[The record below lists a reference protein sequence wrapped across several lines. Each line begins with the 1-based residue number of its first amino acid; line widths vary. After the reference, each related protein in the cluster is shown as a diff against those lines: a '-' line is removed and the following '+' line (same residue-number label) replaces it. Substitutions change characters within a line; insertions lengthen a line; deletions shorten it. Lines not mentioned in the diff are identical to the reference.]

1 MPLRLISR
9 AFGHQTRGARLPVG
23 QFLRRLIWLCMLPL
37 VGLAAA
43 LGLEQIHDNMAAQE
57 LAARQRVQAA
67 VATMDLKLKGRIN
80 GLEVLARSHNL
91 DEPRSSQ
98 SFYDEA
104 VALRLVIGSDVLL
117 ADLGGNILLHTG
129 QASGSRMPQ
138 MTPPAQGLSAYAQVL
153 ATGKPAIGDLA
164 QDKRWPQALVAVA
177 APVLRRPGTVAVLL
191 TLLTPTAFER
201 LLPAGDLPAGW
212 ALRVEDSQHQ
222 AVAQAGKPAAGE
234 LRTFTEASSLAPWHV
249 VLSIPEADFQ
259 SPLRRGAWKLSL
271 LLVAVTGIGVLG
283 GTLAS
288 RRLTRA
294 IVALS
299 LRGGAPAAGEAIEEL
314 AAARRLLD
322 ESQEAS
328 VTAMAALDD
337 SQRTFQ
343 ALFDGLPD
351 PVVFTSPTRDVR
363 FINPAFTQLFGY
375 TADEVVGRSTELLYA
390 DSADFERLGHERYN
404 AEAPADAPPVE
415 VQFRRKDGSTVWVE
429 SKGVCIT
436 GADGSVVGMIG
447 VHRDISERKRQ
458 DDLRGQAAALLEAMV
473 TERTA
478 ALAAANAELAERTRT
493 ITALY
498 DDAPCGYL
506 SLRPDGTIT
515 AANRTATTLLQRSG
529 EALIGRSVVDFL
541 TPACRLVHF
550 EAVRAFQQ
558 AGNARGLKYEM
569 LGPDDRVVPV
579 RVDADFERATD
590 GTVISARATLM
601 DDSLRRARDQQIAD
615 MQLELARRAEQAEA
629 ANRAKSAFLA
639 NMSHEIRTPLN
650 AILGLTHLLSR
661 ESTDARQRDRLAK
674 VAGAGEHLLQVIN
687 DVLDLSKIEA
697 GKMALRLADFDL
709 DSLLAGV
716 RAMVADTVRSK
727 GLTLHLQLAPDLPRH
742 WHGDATRLSQALL
755 NLLSNAV
762 KFTARGEVRVQVQ
775 VVDRYGAQRALLRF
789 EVQDTGD
796 GISPERQQTLFSAFE
811 QADNSMT
818 RRHGGTGLGLA
829 LTRHMA
835 ELMGGEVGV
844 HSTAGQ
850 GSTFWFT
857 AWLQTV
863 QPPAQAAA
871 PVLASN
877 LATLAGEEPWHI
889 VSGHAESLL
898 LERHQGRSVLLAED
912 NPVNQEVA
920 SAMLEVVGLT
930 VDVVGDGAQAVAA
943 VLAGHYDL
951 VLMDMQMPL
960 MDGLTATRAIRA
972 SGVPGVDRLPI
983 IAMTAN
989 AFSEDRQSCLA
1000 AGMDDHVAKPV
1011 HAEALYATL
1020 LRWLSRSA

>member
-9 AFGHQTRGARLPVG
+9 VFGHRLRGARLPVA

-37 VGLAAA
+37 VGLAAG

-67 VATMDLKLKGRIN
+67 VATMDLKLVARIR
-80 GLEVLARSHNL
+80 GLEVLARSRNL
-91 DEPRSSQ
+91 DDPRPSQ
-98 SFYDEA
+98 AFYDEA
-104 VALRLVIGSDVLL
+104 VAFRLVIGSDVLL
-117 ADLGGNILLHTG
+117 ADLAGHVLLHTR
-129 QASGSRMPQ
+129 QASGSSMPD
-138 MTPPAQGLSAYAQVL
+138 MTPPAQGISAYVQVL
-153 ATGKPAIGDLA
+153 ATGRPAIGDLA
-164 QDKRWPQALVAVA
+164 QDKRWPQPVVAVA
-177 APVLRRPGTVAVLL
+177 APVLRQAGTVAVLL

-212 ALRVEDSQHQ
+212 VLRVEDSQHQ
-222 AVAQAGKPAAGE
+222 TVAQTGKPAAGE
-234 LRTFTEASSLAPWHV
+234 LRTFTEGSGHAPWQV
-249 VLSIPEADFQ
+249 VLGIPESEFR
-259 SPLRRGAWKLSL
+259 SPLHRGAWKLSL
-271 LLVAVTGIGVLG
+271 LLVAVTGIGVMG

-288 RRLTRA
+288 QRLARA
-294 IVALS
+294 IVGLS
-299 LRGGAPAAGEAIEEL
+299 LRSGAPATGEAIEEL
-314 AAARRLLD
+314 AAARRLMD
-322 ESQEAS
+322 ESHEAS
-328 VTAMAALDD
+328 VTALAALDD
-337 SQRTFQ
+337 SQRTFR
-343 ALFDGLPD
+343 ALFDSLPD
-351 PVVFTSPTRDVR
+351 PVVFASPTRDIR
-363 FINPAFTQLFGY
+363 FVNPAFTQLFGY
-375 TADEVVGRSTELLYA
+375 PAAEVVGRSTELFYA
-390 DSADFERLGHERYN
+390 DRAGFERLGREHYT

-415 VQFRRKDGSTVWVE
+415 VLFRCKDGSTVWVE

-458 DDLRGQAAALLEAMV
+458 DLLRSRAAAELETMV
-473 TERTA
+473 SERTA
-478 ALAAANAELAERTRT
+478 ALAAANTELAEGTRT

-498 DDAPCGYL
+498 DGAPCGYL
-506 SLRPDGTIT
+506 SLSADGTIT
-515 AANRTATTLLQRSG
+515 AANRTATTLLQRAG
-529 EALIGRSVVDFL
+529 ETLIGRRVTDFM
-541 TPACRLVHF
+541 TPACRLLHV
-550 EAVRAFQQ
+550 EALHAFKH
-558 AGNARGLKYEM
+558 AGNARGLKYDL
-569 LGPDDRVVPV
+569 LGPDGRVVPV
-579 RVDADFERATD
+579 RADADFERAAD
-590 GTVISARATLM
+590 GTVISARATLV

-661 ESTDARQRDRLAK
+661 DSTDARQRDRLAK

-709 DSLLAGV
+709 DSLLTGV
-716 RAMVADTVRSK
+716 RAMVADSARSK
-727 GLTLHLQLAPDLPRH
+727 GLALHLEPAADLPRH

-755 NLLSNAV
+755 NLMSNAV
-762 KFTARGEVRVQVQ
+762 KFTARGEVRVLVQ
-775 VVDRYGAQRALLRF
+775 LADRDGAERALLHF

-796 GISPERQQTLFSAFE
+796 GISPERQQALFSAFE

-829 LTRHMA
+829 LTRHLA
-835 ELMGGEVGV
+835 ELMGGGVGV
-844 HSTAGQ
+844 HSTVGQ

-857 AWLQTV
+857 AWLQPARQAV
-863 QPPAQAAA
+863 PPATSGTATPASEDAWLSAA
-871 PVLASN
+871 
-877 LATLAGEEPWHI
+877 
-889 VSGHAESLL
+889 GHAESLL
-898 LERHQGRSVLLAED
+898 REHHTGRRVLLAED

-920 SAMLEVVGLT
+920 IAMLEVVGLT
-930 VDVVGDGAQAVAA
+930 VDVVGDGVKAVAA
-943 VLAGHYDL
+943 VLERDYDL
-951 VLMDMQMPL
+951 VLMDIQMPL

-972 SGVPGVDRLPI
+972 SGMGGVERLPI

-1011 HAEALYATL
+1011 HADALYATL